1 MYGCVGGHEEIVRIL
16 IDIGPNVEFYIEI
29 DCTPLI
35 KATSAGHIN
44 IAKVLLEHKNG
55 ISTWSNIFEKMFE
68 KTPWLVLMDTEM
80 VRLLLETG
88 TDQEHKFHEVHMLL
102 SRQQ

>member
-1 MYGCVGGHEEIVRIL
+1 MDGNHGAHSTSCDIPLMYGCVGGHEEIVRIL

-55 ISTWSNIFEKMFE
+55 IST
-68 KTPWLVLMDTEM
+68 
-80 VRLLLETG
+80 
-88 TDQEHKFHEVHMLL
+88 
-102 SRQQ
+102 